1 MRVKLVCD
9 LSFISLLVI
18 VILINLDTS
27 ILLFLGLCGLL
38 SCLLGLVV
46 IILKVVLVTRLPPAR
61 LLL

>member
-18 VILINLDTS
+18 VILFNLDTS

-38 SCLLGLVV
+38 CCLLGLVV
-46 IILKVVLVTRLPPAR
+46 VILKVVLVTRLPPAGS
-61 LLL
+61 LL